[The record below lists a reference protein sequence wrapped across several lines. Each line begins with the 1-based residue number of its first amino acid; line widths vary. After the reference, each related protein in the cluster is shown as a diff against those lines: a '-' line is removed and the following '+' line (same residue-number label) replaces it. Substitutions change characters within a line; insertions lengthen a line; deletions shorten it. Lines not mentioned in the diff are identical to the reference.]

1 MFNETETMIRETA
14 ARFAADTLAVRA
26 AELDKTSDEKLY
38 VDNLRQLAA
47 LGFNGLC
54 VSEKYGGVN
63 AGAVAYA
70 LAMME
75 LGGGCAATAAGISVT
90 NMVAEIVQRFGGEA
104 VKSEFLPPLMRG
116 DWPAASFCLTEAAA
130 GSDPSAMRTTAVADG
145 DYFVLNGVKQ
155 WITSGAIAGFYVVWA
170 KTAPEVPRGK
180 GITCFLVAADTAGVS
195 AGPAADKMGQRASP
209 TNDIIFNNARV
220 PSSHILG
227 GLNDGY
233 RIAMQEL
240 FGGRIGIGAMALG
253 IASAALKAAR
263 DYMLEREQHGKKL
276 AQHQGL
282 QWMLAER
289 QAEVEAGFW
298 LLIRAAQ
305 LKDAG
310 QSYTKEAAM
319 AKLFASQ
326 TGERATRDALQIF
339 GGYGYIRDFPLERY
353 CRDIRITSIYE
364 GTSEMQKLIIARE
377 LLRD

>member
-14 ARFAADTLAVRA
+14 ARFAADTLVVRA

-75 LGGGCAATAAGISVT
+75 LGRGCAATAAGISVT
-90 NMVAEIVQRFGGEA
+90 NMVAEIVQRFGEEA
-104 VKSEFLPPLMRG
+104 VKNEFLPPLMRG

-310 QSYTKEAAM
+310 QLYTKEAAM